1 MSNLK
6 KIGNKLFKETTEL
19 KSHEVELKNTNL
31 SAEGMSSILTES
43 KSIFKN
49 IEKSS
54 KESKKI
60 VSMFKKNISSVA
72 ELKRRY
78 LSNKKQI
85 SSIQKS
91 LNKNFDTIYKQ
102 ANQLGVDIREVPAYK
117 EYLSAKKTINESSD
131 LNQDFWTDL
140 SKYA

>member
-6 KIGNKLFKETTEL
+6 KIGNKLFKQTTEL
-19 KSHEVELKNTNL
+19 KSQEVELKNTNL
-31 SAEGMSSILTES
+31 SSEGISSILTES
-43 KSIFKN
+43 KSMFRN

-72 ELKRRY
+72 ELKRQY

>member
-1 MSNLK
+1 MSNLR
-6 KIGNKLFKETTEL
+6 KIGNKLFKQSTEL
-19 KSHEVELKNTNL
+19 KSQEVELKNTNL
-31 SAEGMSSILTES
+31 SAEGIASILTES

-85 SSIQKS
+85 SSVKKS

>member
-6 KIGNKLFKETTEL
+6 NIGNKLFKKATEL

-31 SAEGMSSILTES
+31 SAEGISSILTES

-54 KESKKI
+54 KESRKI

-85 SSIQKS
+85 SSIKKS

-102 ANQLGVDIREVPAYK
+102 ANQLGVDIKEVPAYK

-140 SKYA
+140 SKYD